1 MLEVVMPTAKV
12 NAELLQLFA
21 FAGNFLLRYN
31 LNRPHEHL
39 EVKLG

>member
-1 MLEVVMPTAKV
+1 MPTAKV
-12 NAELLQLFA
+12 NVQLRRLCA

-31 LNRPHEHL
+31 LNRAHEHL